1 MTINDQ
7 EDVRLLKIL
16 PPKEIWD
23 AAQKLMSKSVLQPSF
38 QSWIRPAQ
46 LIEYDNGLA
55 TIAVCNEFAC
65 SMISGKYAETISQ
78 AIESV
83 TKQKVS
89 LKVVVDAS
97 LTQDAYTATIA
108 SITTDG
114 SQTDETTSGSNFSAV
129 PPSQS
134 STHFSQ
140 GQINDYRQEQMGVHP
155 PGAGVF
161 AGNANS
167 SRIPDSVLISRS
179 NLNPKYSFDTFV
191 VGSHN
196 RFSHSAALA
205 VGARPGQAYNPL
217 FIYGGVGLGKT
228 HIMQAIGHDV
238 LRHSPNAS
246 VRYIS
251 CEKFTNELINSIRD
265 DRMQD
270 FRKRYRQVDLLLVDD
285 IQFIQ
290 GKESTQE
297 EFFHT
302 FNALRD
308 SGRQIV
314 LSSDRP
320 PKAIARLEERLR
332 SRFEWGLIADIQA
345 PDLETRLAILRK
357 KCDVDGVRV
366 ADEVLEYIASIF
378 TTNIRE
384 LEGALIRAHAY
395 GNLTGEPLSIAT
407 LAGMLQ
413 PTQPHKAKVTLTCDR
428 IIETVAAHYRVEPSE
443 LRSAKRSQDLALP
456 RHIAMYLAHDM
467 IQMSFPRIGEA
478 FGNRKHTSA
487 LYAHSRIKE
496 LTAKD
501 PQLAQ
506 SVKQITRQ
514 LSD

>member
-46 LIEYDNGLA
+46 LIEYNNGLA

-65 SMISGKYAETISQ
+65 SMISGKYSDIICK
-78 AIESV
+78 AIEEI
-83 TKQKVS
+83 THQKVS
-89 LKVVVDAS
+89 IRVVVDAS
-97 LTQDAYTATIA
+97 ISQEAYTGTIA
-108 SITTDG
+108 SITT
-114 SQTDETTSGSNFSAV
+114 ETPVAAPVTSEPVFA
-129 PPSQS
+129 Q
-134 STHFSQ
+134 HFSQ
-140 GQINDYRQEQMGVHP
+140 GQINDYRQEQLGTNVSSANRLP
-155 PGAGVF
+155 ESVVF
-161 AGNANS
+161 A
-167 SRIPDSVLISRS
+167 RS

-238 LRHSPNAS
+238 LRHTPNAT

-265 DRMQD
+265 DRMSD

-366 ADEVLEYIASIF
+366 DDEVLEYIASIF

-413 PTQPHKAKVTLTCDR
+413 PTQPQKPKVTLTCDR